1 MTNPP
6 PRQPQPIAAPH
17 SYAEARR
24 ILRPLFIPSL
34 IFCSL
39 LAVVTINA
47 DPAPFSASMV
57 FWNLLE
63 SFGTGLGTL
72 AGFILLAPLSAWM
85 QNKGLRTL
93 PVRMGVGLLAM
104 LVAQIAVN
112 AVVLALAPAGRGEEQ
127 WETLLINWLV
137 LGLVTGVV
145 FLIVE
150 RVQIELQRGRE
161 AVRRNAL
168 LGQELALAQEIQ
180 ANLIPQR
187 FAGAPGLDVASGYY
201 PAREVGGDLL
211 SYQMMPDGCLSLSIG
226 DVTGKSMSA
235 ALLMGLTLGALRA
248 EVRDHGNP
256 ATVLDE
262 LSELLR
268 EHTGGRRFVALSNA
282 LIDPAARKML
292 VATAGQPDPILRQG
306 GAARYLELPGGMPLG
321 IGPKL
326 PSREVAVEL
335 RDGDTLVFYTDGVV
349 EAHNSAGELFG
360 FERLLALVEAQPPG
374 ASAQA
379 VREAIVRAVNEFS
392 AGTPAHD
399 DITLLVVRMAG
410 SSQ

>member
-1 MTNPP
+1 MPNPP
-6 PRQPQPIAAPH
+6 PRQPQPIAAP
-17 SYAEARR
+17 SAYAESRR
-24 ILRPLFIPSL
+24 ILRPLIIPSL
-34 IFCSL
+34 IFCAL

-47 DPAPFSASMV
+47 DPAPFSATMV
-57 FWNLLE
+57 FWNIVE

-72 AGFILLAPLSAWM
+72 AAYVLLAPLTAWM
-85 QNKGLRTL
+85 RRRGWRTVLLRTITL
-93 PVRMGVGLLAM
+93 VLALLI
-104 LVAQIAVN
+104 AQVAVN
-112 AVVLALAPAGRGEEQ
+112 ALVLAVGPDGRGEEQ

-168 LGQELALAQEIQ
+168 LGQEL
-180 ANLIPQR
+180 
-187 FAGAPGLDVASGYY
+187 
-201 PAREVGGDLL
+201 
-211 SYQMMPDGCLSLSIG
+211 SYQVMPDGCLSVSIG

-262 LSELLR
+262 LGELLR

-282 LIDPAARKML
+282 LIDPAARSML
-292 VATAGQPDPILRQG
+292 VASAGQPDPILRQD

-360 FERLLALVEAQPPG
+360 FERLLALVEAQPPE

-379 VREAIVRAVNEFS
+379 ISAAIVGAVNQFS

-399 DITLLVVRMAG
+399 DITLLVVRITSG
-410 SSQ
+410 R

>member
-1 MTNPP
+1 MPKPP
-6 PRQPQPIAAPH
+6 PRQARPLAAAH
-17 SYAEARR
+17 SYAEAQR
-24 ILRPLFIPSL
+24 IIRPLFIPSM
-34 IFCSL
+34 IFCAL
-39 LAVVTINA
+39 LAVVTMNA
-47 DPAPFSASMV
+47 DPAPFSVSMV
-57 FWNLLE
+57 FWNSLE

-72 AGFILLAPLSAWM
+72 AAFILLAPLTAWM
-85 QNKGLRTL
+85 QRRGLRTIPL
-93 PVRMGVGLLAM
+93 RTISLLLAL

-112 AVVLALAPAGRGEEQ
+112 ALVLAFAPPGRGEAE

-150 RVQIELQRGRE
+150 RVQLELQRGRE

-211 SYQMMPDGCLSLSIG
+211 TYQMMPGGCLSLSIG

-248 EVRDHGNP
+248 EVRDHGQP

-262 LSELLR
+262 LGELLR

-282 LIDPAARKML
+282 LIDPVRRSML
-292 VATAGQPDPILRQG
+292 VANAGQPDPILRQG
-306 GAARYLELPGGMPLG
+306 AAARYLELPSGMPLG
-321 IGPKL
+321 IGPKAA
-326 PSREVAVEL
+326 SRQVEVAL
-335 RDGDTLVFYTDGVV
+335 GDDDLLVFYTDGVV
-349 EAHNSAGELFG
+349 EAHDSAGELFG
-360 FERLLALVEAQPPG
+360 FDRLLALIEAQPPG

-379 VREAIVRAVNEFS
+379 IREAIVGAVNEFS

-399 DITLLVVRMAG
+399 DITLMVVRMT
-410 SSQ
+410 SSE